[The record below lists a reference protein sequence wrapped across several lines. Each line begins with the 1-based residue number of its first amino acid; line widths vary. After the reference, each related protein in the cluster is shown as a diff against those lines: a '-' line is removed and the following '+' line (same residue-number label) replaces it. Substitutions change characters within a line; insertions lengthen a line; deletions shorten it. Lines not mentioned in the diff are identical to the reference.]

1 MNSTHG
7 RPRSLTDA
15 QVKAIMT
22 WYYSPR
28 TVPKLAKHMNLP
40 VSTIQHC
47 IEIRGRF
54 KQASPELRQEA
65 LKRRRRKVA
74 RLRREGWM

>member
-28 TVPKLAKHMNLP
+28 SVPEFAKHMKLP
-40 VSTIQHC
+40 ASTIRHC
-47 IEIRGRF
+47 IEIRGRY
-54 KQASPELRQEA
+54 KQASPELRRQA
-65 LKRRRRKVA
+65 LSERRREVA
-74 RLRREGWM
+74 RLRRKGWL